1 MPFGVSITC
10 NVSPFETRSFARISL
25 GKTTPVEFPTV
36 VSFSAFIITVIITWT
51 VCGRAGREGCRS
63 PDVAQAFLRAVSPFL
78 ATSPRHG
85 TLSTASKRNEVMAGL
100 VSYERGA

>member
-51 VCGRAGREGCRS
+51 VCGREGCRS

-78 ATSPRHG
+78 ATSPRHR
-85 TLSTASKRNEVMAGL
+85 TASTASKRNEVMAGL
-100 VSYERGA
+100 VSCERGGA